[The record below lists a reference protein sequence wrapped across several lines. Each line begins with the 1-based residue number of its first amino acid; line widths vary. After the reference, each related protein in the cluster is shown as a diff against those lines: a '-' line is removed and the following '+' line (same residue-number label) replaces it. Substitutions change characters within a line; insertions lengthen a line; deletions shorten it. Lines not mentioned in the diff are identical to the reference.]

1 MSLNQ
6 QIAVIVEN
14 LENGHAKTERLLEQE
29 ATGALALLHQRNAD
43 LAQSWT
49 AREKLKMTT
58 TPRQHK
64 VRSETRSRSRSCNVG
79 CEPNYRRNSLH
90 GSDRRT
96 SREAKMT
103 SLTFR
108 ACSKPKPTASH
119 KTQQDSVL
127 TEAPTSSA
135 RYYSHRREPQRPSCR
150 TQVSDWDECPMRET
164 ASSYASGL
172 RKRPRP
178 TQVPNPDQCDNRE
191 KVFSQ
196 VTENSKRSRPTQAS
210 APDES
215 NNSATPLK
223 KYQDESMVEQ
233 QQLALQVP
241 LREQRQ
247 KYVRHVV
254 PPSDIFWIT
263 LEGLQCLCLVH
274 SSAYVFSNSANI
286 LHELEPNCNLHELCE
301 DNPSDADMWSQL
313 LDREIRVNAGKV
325 KFQGA
330 VSIGIGSKKKDRW
343 QAIKLAFALSRALH
357 MNKKTFDKDFDDL
370 LLQATSLVNT
380 TREVV

>member
-1 MSLNQ
+1 
-6 QIAVIVEN
+6 
-14 LENGHAKTERLLEQE
+14 
-29 ATGALALLHQRNAD
+29 
-43 LAQSWT
+43 
-49 AREKLKMTT
+49 MTT

-96 SREAKMT
+96 SPEAKMT
-103 SLTFR
+103 SLNFR
-108 ACSKPKPTASH
+108 ASSKPKPTASH
-119 KTQQDSVL
+119 K
-127 TEAPTSSA
+127 
-135 RYYSHRREPQRPSCR
+135 PSCR
-150 TQVSDWDECPMRET
+150 TQSSNWDEFQKRET

-178 TQVPNPDQCDNRE
+178 TQVPDPDQCDNRE

-196 VTENSKRSRPTQAS
+196 VSENSKRSRPTQAS

-223 KYQDESMVEQ
+223 KYQDESVVEQ

-247 KYVRHVV
+247 QFVRHVV

-263 LEGLQCLCLVH
+263 LEGLQCLCLVY
-274 SSAYVFSNSANI
+274 SSAYVFSNSAKI
-286 LHELEPNCNLHELCE
+286 LHQLE
-301 DNPSDADMWSQL
+301 Q
-313 LDREIRVNAGKV
+313 R
-325 KFQGA
+325 
-330 VSIGIGSKKKDRW
+330 
-343 QAIKLAFALSRALH
+343 
-357 MNKKTFDKDFDDL
+357 
-370 LLQATSLVNT
+370 
-380 TREVV
+380 